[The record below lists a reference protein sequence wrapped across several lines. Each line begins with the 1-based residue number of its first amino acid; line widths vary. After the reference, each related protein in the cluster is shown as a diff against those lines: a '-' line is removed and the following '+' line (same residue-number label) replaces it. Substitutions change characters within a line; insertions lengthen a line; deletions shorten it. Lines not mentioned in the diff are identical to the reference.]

1 MIKEKTINICGKDV
15 LVRYCAAAETGF
27 EQLSGKS
34 SDIFTPKLERD
45 SDGNIVGY
53 TPRANMDDY
62 IKLSVAAIIAAYSAK
77 GEDAPVTT
85 EDVMFNASS
94 KNISEMLTAV
104 IQLRNQ
110 WYDIPSVVKPE
121 TEETSE
127 PKNA

>member
-1 MIKEKTINICGKDV
+1 MIKEKTINICGKEV
-15 LVRYCAAAETGF
+15 SIRYCAATETGF

-34 SDIFTPKLERD
+34 SDIFTPQPERD
-45 SDGNIVGY
+45 SDGNIIGY
-53 TPRANMDDY
+53 TQRANMDDY
-62 IKLSVAAIIAAYSAK
+62 IKLSIAAIIAAYSVK
-77 GEDAPVTT
+77 GEDAPVTA
-85 EDVMFNASS
+85 EDVMYNASS
-94 KNISEMLTAV
+94 KDISGMLTAV

>member
-1 MIKEKTINICGKDV
+1 MIKEKTINICGKEV
-15 LVRYCAAAETGF
+15 SIRYCAATETGF

-34 SDIFTPKLERD
+34 SDIFTPKPERD

-53 TPRANMDDY
+53 APLANMDDY
-62 IKLSVAAIIAAYSAK
+62 IKLSIAAIIAAYSAK
-77 GEDAPVTT
+77 GEDAPVTA
-85 EDVMFNASS
+85 EDVMYNASS
-94 KNISEMLTAV
+94 KDISGMLTAV